1 MHDGRS
7 QVLDSKG
14 GYRWAGF
21 WMERPAQRN
30 YRREKKVETMN
41 SKAIEAEFE
50 VGKVSS
56 GRGGGEVV
64 MW

>member
-14 GYRWAGF
+14 GYRGGF
-21 WMERPAQRN
+21 FEWERPAQRN

-41 SKAIEAEFE
+41 SIAIKAEFE

-56 GRGGGEVV
+56 DRGGVSG
-64 MW
+64 W

>member
-1 MHDGRS
+1 
-7 QVLDSKG
+7 
-14 GYRWAGF
+14 
-21 WMERPAQRN
+21 MERPAQRN

>member
-7 QVLDSKG
+7 QVLDSKA
-14 GYRWAGF
+14 GYRGGF
-21 WMERPAQRN
+21 FGWERPAQRN

-41 SKAIEAEFE
+41 SIAIKAEFE

-56 GRGGGEVV
+56 DRGG
-64 MW
+64 